1 MDQLLLHYNTITD
14 FQNFIDFRNSMKNNC
29 FWLIFC
35 YDIKLTFKHIDFWKL
50 KIPISW
56 IIIRL
61 LHMQYTVY
69 DPAKLEYG

>member
-35 YDIKLTFKHIDFWKL
+35 YDIKLTFKHIDF
-50 KIPISW
+50 
-56 IIIRL
+56 
-61 LHMQYTVY
+61 
-69 DPAKLEYG
+69 